1 MARPK
6 KATAQA
12 APEET
17 TAPEGLRVAP
27 MAIQPVPLGR
37 LVRAPE
43 NVRHTDKAADVE
55 SLADD
60 IAAHGLL
67 QSLIGYAGDTDIDAA
82 AIYIIGGGRRL
93 QALQLLRERGSIDD
107 GYEVSVLIRDQA
119 EAIELSLSEN
129 LARRDMNPAD
139 EFAAFVE
146 LMRPGTMS
154 PADIAKRFGFSERYV
169 KQRLRLGGLAP
180 EILDAMR
187 EGKLTIDA
195 AMAYAQSQDQKL
207 QLKVFNAQA
216 KSNWKLH
223 DPHSIGLAYHNAQ
236 MTTKDALFLFVGAE
250 DYEKKGGGYED
261 DLFGEADRWG
271 GRKITDASIILS
283 IAKDRAAFQQVR
295 LLSEAKD
302 VYPGTIDV
310 LIPGGIRR
318 SAPPKAP
325 KGYKLVDKGYRS
337 EPTYAQ
343 LREKA
348 AQLGLDMVRI
358 ASVND
363 QGELAMEEQFYVPA
377 DRHAELLPPP
387 GSDRPQETPEQ
398 IAARQRA
405 SNVRSVAAL
414 LAAVKVRADKV
425 EGRQFWRTQRPD
437 LWRKEH
443 REGVG
448 ECYPILVDVL
458 VTPAEIDAQLEA
470 AEIEF
475 DRQEAEKVARR
486 EAEEK
491 AKAEAAEALDARRAE
506 VLGMDPAPIVIQV
519 DGITHFRWES
529 GAYAD
534 EQEDTPEADEC
545 SFYDDL
551 EELLEHADTIGL
563 TWLSIEAWAEDPH
576 GDNVAEPEEQAA

>member
-1 MARPK
+1 MPRAK
-6 KATAQA
+6 KATAKA
-12 APEET
+12 APDQI
-17 TAPEGLRVAP
+17 ADAGIIVAP
-27 MAIQPVPLGR
+27 MSIQPVPLGR

-67 QSLIGYAGDTDIDAA
+67 QSLIGYVGDTDIDAA
-82 AIYIIGGGRRL
+82 AVYIIGGGRRL

-107 GYEVSVLIRDQA
+107 AYEVSVLIRDQA

-139 EFAAFVE
+139 EFAAFQE

-169 KQRLRLGGLAP
+169 KQRLRLGSLAP
-180 EILDAMR
+180 QILDAMR

-195 AMAYAQSQDQKL
+195 AMAYAQAQDQKL

-216 KSNWKLH
+216 KSNWKPH

-283 IAKDRAAFQQVR
+283 IAKDRAAFHQVR

-302 VYPGTIDV
+302 VYPGTVDV

-348 AQLGLDMVRI
+348 AQLGLDIVRI
-358 ASVND
+358 ASVNND
-363 QGELAMEEQFYVPA
+363 GVLAMEEQFYVPA
-377 DRHAELLPPP
+377 DRHAEVLPPV
-387 GSDRPQETPEQ
+387 GSDRQQETPEQ
-398 IAARQRA
+398 IAARRRA
-405 SNVRSVAAL
+405 QEVRKVAAF
-414 LAAVKVRADKV
+414 LAAKEIRDEKV
-425 EGRQFWRTQRPD
+425 EGRHFWRSMRPD
-437 LWRKEH
+437 LWHARAVDGIGK
-443 REGVG
+443 
-448 ECYPILVDVL
+448 CYPVIVDVL
-458 VTPAEIDAQLEA
+458 VTSEEIDAKLGA
-470 AEIEF
+470 AEAEF
-475 DRQEAEKVARR
+475 DRQEAEEVARR

-491 AKAEAAEALDARRAE
+491 AAADAAAAVEARRAE
-506 VLGMDPAPIVIQV
+506 VLGMDPAPAVIHV
-519 DGITHFRWES
+519 DGMAHFRWAS

-534 EQEDTPEADEC
+534 EQEETPAAEEC
-545 SFYDDL
+545 SLYDDL
-551 EELLEHADTIGL
+551 EELLEHAESIGL
-563 TWLSIEAWAEDPH
+563 TWPSIEAWAENPH
-576 GDNVAEPEEQAA
+576 GENVPEVEEEAA